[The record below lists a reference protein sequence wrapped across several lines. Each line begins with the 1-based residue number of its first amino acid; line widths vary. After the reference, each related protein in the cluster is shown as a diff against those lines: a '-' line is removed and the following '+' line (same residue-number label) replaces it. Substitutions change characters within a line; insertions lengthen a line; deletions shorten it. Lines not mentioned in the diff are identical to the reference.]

1 MIRGVCRRELASM
14 ALIATPLQYEGLMV
28 SYAGSAEDVMLRRF
42 FGDQASGFFV
52 DVGAHD
58 PVVGSVTH
66 HFALSGWQGIN
77 IEPLPAFF
85 QRLVEARPN
94 DINLNVAVSQAFGTL
109 DLIVNKTEP
118 GLSTMTQ
125 ELADGY
131 ERAGHHLE
139 RIRVPTRPLAD
150 IVREHCADRT
160 VDFLKVDAEGHE
172 LEILRGVDLSVW
184 RPRVVLIE
192 AGYKPEVWAP
202 ILVNARYVLAGS
214 DLWNRYYI
222 RVEEEERAGL
232 LRCPANVCD
241 RYIAFDHARALQ
253 ARAEWESL
261 GPLVRTMARTLR
273 RVMES
278 SPRLKAIA
286 KSVTRRFFP
295 RLLRDSYGDGHSN

>member
-1 MIRGVCRRELASM
+1 
-14 ALIATPLQYEGLMV
+14 MV

-42 FGDQASGFFV
+42 FGDQTTGFYV

-66 HFALSGWQGIN
+66 HFALSGWRGIN

-85 QRLVEARPN
+85 KRLVEARPN
-94 DINLNVAVSQAFGTL
+94 DINLNVAVSESFGTL
-109 DLIVNKTEP
+109 ELIVDRTEP

-139 RIRVPTRPLAD
+139 RIRVPSRPLAD
-150 IVREHCADRT
+150 IVREHCAGRT
-160 VDFLKVDAEGHE
+160 VDFLKIDAEGHE
-172 LEILRGVDLSVW
+172 LEILRGVDLGVW

-202 ILVNARYVLAGS
+202 ILLNAGYVLAGS
-214 DLWNRYYI
+214 DLWNHYYV
-222 RVEEEERAGL
+222 RAEEEERAPL

-253 ARAEWESL
+253 VQEEWESL
-261 GPLVRTMARTLR
+261 GPLIRTIARTLR
-273 RVMES
+273 RVMEG

-286 KSVTRRFFP
+286 KKVTRRFFP
-295 RLLRDSYGDGHSN
+295 GLLRDSSAGGQT